1 MNTESLIRTLASQAS
16 RPLVGIRVLMGAA
29 LGAGAAVSLLLFRAF
44 FEPRA
49 DLALAIQGHAFAT
62 KLAVVVLLAVTAGG
76 LLAPVA
82 RPYPVRVAR
91 RLGLAPMLLAVA
103 VIVELV
109 ANPAH
114 SWSTRVLGRDVLHC
128 LGAIPLLSLP
138 PALCLFAALRRG
150 APANAARAGAIAGLA
165 AAGIGARLY
174 ALACPR
180 DSSLFVAI
188 WYSLAI
194 GAVTAAGAFA
204 GRRWLRW

>member
-1 MNTESLIRTLASQAS
+1 MNTESLVRALAADAS
-16 RPLVGIRVLMGAA
+16 RPVIGIRVLMVAA
-29 LGAGAAVSLLLFRAF
+29 LGAGAAVSLVLFRLL

-49 DLALAIQGHAFAT
+49 DLAVAIQGHAFAT
-62 KLAVVVLLAVTAGG
+62 KLAVVMLLGVTAGG

-82 RPYPVRVAR
+82 RPFAVRV
-91 RLGLAPMLLAVA
+91 LPPLSVAPLLLAIA

-109 ANPAH
+109 GAPAAG
-114 SWSTRVLGRDVLHC
+114 WSSRVLGHDVLHC

-150 APANAARAGAIAGLA
+150 APADAARAGTVASLA
-165 AAGIGARLY
+165 AAGVGATLY

-194 GAVTAAGAFA
+194 AAVAVAGRFA